1 VKLNRPIKVTAL
13 AVAGLATVLALS
25 SCGYATPQ
33 PDQIGLYY
41 NQGWKEGNNFGHIVE
56 PGTSDDTF
64 AWNDKVVYL
73 PTSLRTWN
81 ITPDD
86 GGDQK
91 EPIVVP
97 TADGVL
103 VHVWLQANFVLN
115 SNFNDI
121 DGYEGGTIR
130 KFWEEIGRRYEVHT
144 NKGWRNMML
153 VTVVPALEKAT
164 TDTVRAY
171 EADPLVYNTDG
182 IYDEVQE
189 AIGTRF
195 LANLVRLSGGNFFCG
210 PTLVRGSEDTECP
223 DPELILRDVDFSNPA
238 IQEARDQRRTEQEL
252 AQARLQEAQGHL
264 EAQERLN
271 EAINDPAYL
280 EYLKAQMQLE
290 AAQACAGSES
300 CTFIQGAGVTPT
312 IPAR

>member
-1 VKLNRPIKVTAL
+1 VKLNRSIKATVL
-13 AVAGLATVLALS
+13 AVAGITTMLALS
-25 SCGYATPQ
+25 SCGYATPR
-33 PDQIGLYY
+33 PDEIGLYY
-41 NQGWKEGNNFGHIVE
+41 NEGWKEGNNFDHIVA
-56 PGTSDDTF
+56 PGTSDNTF
-64 AWNDKVVYL
+64 AYNDEVVYL

-115 SNFNDI
+115 SNSEDI
-121 DGYEGGTIR
+121 DGYKGGTIR
-130 KFWEEIGRRYEVHT
+130 KFWEEIGHRYKADKD
-144 NKGWRNMML
+144 KGWRNMML

-171 EADPLVYNTDG
+171 AADPLVYNTDG

-210 PTLVRGSEDTECP
+210 PTLIRGSGQCP

-238 IQEARDQRRTEQEL
+238 IQQARDQRRTEQEL
-252 AQARLQEAQGHL
+252 AQARLEEAQGHL

-290 AAQACAGSES
+290 AAQACAASES